1 MSKAAPSEHV
11 TAAGQAGVHES
22 DEADEAGGNV
32 TLGGSSARPHLT
44 VTDTNT
50 TPKTPDETAQLRD
63 ELHRRLAR
71 LERQNRWIK
80 LSSVLFLVIA
90 ILFAARDLVPPDTIV
105 RQTLME
111 SKELKLLDND
121 GQPRLFLRMYSR
133 VPVLQLLDANGKPR
147 MSLGLRF
154 DDTPFLDLSDK
165 SGSTRAS
172 IQLGPSGEPMIELF
186 EENGESSTRIR

>member
-11 TAAGQAGVHES
+11 TAAGQAGAHES
-22 DEADEAGGNV
+22 DEANDIGQNGAP
-32 TLGGSSARPHLT
+32 GGSPARPRLS
-44 VTDTNT
+44 VTNT
-50 TPKTPDETAQLRD
+50 YATPKGSNERAQLRD
-63 ELHRRLAR
+63 ELHHRLAR

-80 LSSVLFLVIA
+80 LACVLFLVIA
-90 ILFAARDLVPPDTIV
+90 ILFAARDLLPPDTIV

-111 SKELKLLDND
+111 SKELKLLDKD
-121 GQPRLFLRMYSR
+121 GAPRLFLRMYSR

-165 SGSTRAS
+165 SGETRVS
-172 IQLGPSGEPMIELF
+172 LELTSDGDPVLELF
-186 EENGESSTRIR
+186 DADGETRTRIR

>member
-1 MSKAAPSEHV
+1 MKPEQLASGEPSEV
-11 TAAGQAGVHES
+11 AA
-22 DEADEAGGNV
+22 
-32 TLGGSSARPHLT
+32 LKAR
-44 VTDTNT
+44 
-50 TPKTPDETAQLRD
+50 
-63 ELHRRLAR
+63 LHR

-80 LSSVLFLVIA
+80 LSTVLVLALTV
-90 ILFAARDLVPPDTIV
+90 LFAAKTFLPPDTIV

-121 GQPRLFLRMYSR
+121 GHPRLFLRMYSR

-165 SGSTRAS
+165 TGSTRAS
-172 IQLGPSGEPMIELF
+172 IQLSPEGEPVIELF
-186 EENGESSTRIR
+186 DENGESSTRIR